1 MRMRNNLVLRQNHDR
16 SFPLLLCNFNANYTP
31 QGVLLSMTETRIP
44 AKKDLTTGENVI

>member
-1 MRMRNNLVLRQNHDR
+1 MRLRNDRVLRWNHDR

-44 AKKDLTTGENVI
+44 AKKDLTAGENVI